1 MILKRIIVLCEEEE
15 EEEEEDYV
23 LFGIVFIQIR

>member
-15 EEEEEDYV
+15 EEDYIF
-23 LFGIVFIQIR
+23 FGIVFIQIR